1 MYITLIIPGQSGI
14 FDYKIP
20 KSDYKMAKNDFDLLT
35 NVIKN
40 DIIKAR

>member
-14 FDYKIP
+14 FDYNTP
-20 KSDYKMAKNDFDLLT
+20 KSDYKIAKNDFVLLT